1 MACEPWNLADLTIS
15 FILGMCSVCLIASS
29 NYTRNEILD
38 APFDRF
44 HPSKRFRPVLSG
56 AVNVPLAY
64 LQWIVLML
72 LGFAA
77 GLAVSWPFALAVFA
91 LWCMGCV
98 YNIPPVRT
106 KDKPFLDV
114 LSESVNNPLRLL
126 SGWYIVG
133 ASVVPSAAC
142 F

>member
-1 MACEPWNLADLTIS
+1 MSHRVQQLYPRTRFS
-15 FILGMCSVCLIASS
+15 TRPSTGFIRRSV
-29 NYTRNEILD
+29 
-38 APFDRF
+38 
-44 HPSKRFRPVLSG
+44 SG
-56 AVNVPLAY
+56 RCPAAAWTFPLAY